1 MLSRVLDE
9 LPLVDLALR
18 LLLLFPDAEE
28 ALAEEA
34 LPEEALPE
42 EALPEEALPERTSP
56 PPQKQHASCAVT
68 SSLSSP
74 HSSPQRVM

>member
-34 LPEEALPE
+34 LAEEAL
-42 EALPEEALPERTSP
+42 AEEALPERTSP

-74 HSSPQRVM
+74 HPSPQRVM